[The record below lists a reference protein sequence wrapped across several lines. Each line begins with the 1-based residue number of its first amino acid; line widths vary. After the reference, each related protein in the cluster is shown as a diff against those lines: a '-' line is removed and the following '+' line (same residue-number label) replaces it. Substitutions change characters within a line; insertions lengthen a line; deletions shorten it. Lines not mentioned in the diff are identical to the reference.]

1 MRKGYLPPI
10 LILCALM
17 VFGLWN
23 SKRVAALAAQWQAQ
37 LQTVGTI
44 AQSGNWTETKE
55 ALLQSYAD
63 WSVHQT
69 YLHVTLRHD
78 TVDDA
83 EAMYRRAM
91 AFADTEEI
99 TEFQAEISDLR
110 DQLRLMSDTEQPWLE
125 NIF

>member
-17 VFGLWN
+17 AFGLWN
-23 SKRVAALAAQWQAQ
+23 SKRVAALATQWQAQ
-37 LQTVGTI
+37 LQTVGAI
-44 AQSGNWTETKE
+44 AQSGNWAETKE

-91 AFADTEEI
+91 AFADTRELS
-99 TEFQAEISDLR
+99 EFRAELSDLR
-110 DQLRLMSDTEQPWLE
+110 DQLRLLAEMERLSLK
-125 NIF
+125 NVL